1 MPQLTPEQTSTRQ
14 LRRTVLASL
23 LLVLLIAWAAAA
35 HLIISGQTEM
45 LERAK
50 ADSINLNKAL
60 TAYTEL
66 ALGTLNRHL
75 LDIGRRYSSDTTAK
89 PYDKNVGLFLGKKAR
104 ESRGASSFNLI
115 RKDGLLEHSAILK
128 DSRLILLDRPIMVD
142 DRDYFKFFHDTWP
155 ENRGALYIGTPV
167 SGKLNDTKIIP
178 VVRARSSADGD
189 FPGVVLASIR
199 SDKLLDF
206 YENFQFSEDQTIALT
221 HTNGTL
227 LAQLPDTSKR
237 TGSNISYSSLFTKHL
252 TDRLEGYFEA
262 PVSNDNTIHLVAYKK
277 LQNLPIVVS
286 VSRFQHNVLAP
297 WRNQALVIIAIT
309 VLISLV
315 LGLFAAALFSQ
326 TKSVEYQERN
336 LQKKVEERT
345 SELLLAKEEAELANR
360 TKDEFLA
367 NMSHE
372 LRTPLNSVIGF
383 SEMMLLETW
392 GKLGDPHYE
401 EYVENIGDSGRHLLE
416 VINDILDISKIEAH
430 KMELDNEPID
440 MAASVA
446 ECLRMISARAT
457 EKSILLISKLPHD
470 LPRLR
475 GDETRF
481 KQIIV
486 NIVGNAIKFTPAHG
500 AVSIEGGLLS
510 DGSVCI
516 SIKDDG
522 VGIPKKDLVRIL
534 QPFEQSASALS
545 RDHEGSG
552 LGLPLSKRLMELHDG
567 RLTIE
572 SEIKKGTTVHL
583 TFPSSRLTA

>member
-23 LLVLLIAWAAAA
+23 LLVLLIVWAAAA
-35 HLIISGQTEM
+35 HLIISSRTEM
-45 LERAK
+45 LERTK

-60 TAYTEL
+60 AAYTEL
-66 ALGTLNRHL
+66 AIGTLNRRL
-75 LDIGRRYSSDTTAK
+75 LDIGRRYPSDAPIQ
-89 PYDKNVGLFLGKKAR
+89 PYDKKVGLFLGKKAR

-115 RKDGLLEHSAILK
+115 RKDGLLEQSAILK
-128 DSRLILLDRPIMVD
+128 NSRLILLDRPITVD
-142 DRDYFKFFHDTWP
+142 DRDYFKFFRDTWP
-155 ENRGALYIGTPV
+155 QNRGALYIGTPV

-178 VVRARSSADGD
+178 VVRARLSSEGD

-206 YENFQFSEDQTIALT
+206 YQDFQFSKDQTIALA
-221 HTNGTL
+221 HTNGIL

-237 TGSNISYSSLFTKHL
+237 IGGNISQNPLFAKHL
-252 TDRLEGYFEA
+252 PKRPEGYFEA
-262 PVSNDNTIHLVAYKK
+262 STPNDNTTRIVAYKK
-277 LQNLPIVVS
+277 LRNLPIVVS

-297 WRNQALVIIAIT
+297 WRNQAMVIAAIT

-326 TKSVEYQERN
+326 TKSVEHQERD

-345 SELLLAKEEAELANR
+345 RELLLAKEDAELANR

-392 GKLGDPHYE
+392 GKLGDSHYK
-401 EYVENIGDSGRHLLE
+401 EYVQNIGESGRHLLE

-440 MAASVA
+440 MAASVTD
-446 ECLRMISARAT
+446 CLRMISPRAT

-470 LPRLR
+470 LPRLN

-486 NIVGNAIKFTPAHG
+486 NIVGNAIKFTFAHG

-522 VGIPKKDLVRIL
+522 IGIPKKDLARIL

-545 RDHEGSG
+545 RNHEGSG
-552 LGLPLSKRLMELHDG
+552 LGLPLGSELIN
-567 RLTIE
+567 L
-572 SEIKKGTTVHL
+572 
-583 TFPSSRLTA
+583 